1 MLQVAIYKTRVPGI
15 LGDKREFMPVR
26 DVICL
31 ILNES
36 RSQCVAVCC
45 SALQCVR
52 ERERLKKR
60 ESEWARERESKSVRE
75 WEPTERER
83 EKAKDLEG
91 GREWEREQERER
103 DREREQER
111 EMYTFVGNTTH
122 IYVSWWCGYPSSAC
136 CIVRSLWWVSSV
148 LVGLLCPWVCCRVL

>member
-1 MLQVAIYKTRVPGI
+1 MNFKKQYKKTHQHYKKYTQKQQNPQNILMLQMAIYKTRVPDI

-60 ESEWARERESKSVRE
+60 ESE
-75 WEPTERER
+75 
-83 EKAKDLEG
+83 
-91 GREWEREQERER
+91 
-103 DREREQER
+103 
-111 EMYTFVGNTTH
+111 
-122 IYVSWWCGYPSSAC
+122 
-136 CIVRSLWWVSSV
+136 
-148 LVGLLCPWVCCRVL
+148 